1 MATRTLEVV
10 ISAKDLFS
18 KSMTKAQQ
26 LAVKT
31 GQKFQKLGRSIT
43 SVRGALLSLGALTVF
58 NTMIKKAEDF
68 ESALADLPKV
78 TDRSLKLIK
87 QDILGISSELGTST
101 ELVEGYYQV
110 MSAGVTDPKK
120 AMDLLTTA
128 AKASKGAHVELSET
142 IKAMTKLMEGFGGEL
157 DNVTE
162 ASDTLFAIEKVGQTT
177 FSELVPVIGSLAA
190 QSKLLSVN
198 SRELGGSL
206 AQLTLT
212 AGSTAEAAT
221 QYQAVLT
228 GLIKPTPIMI
238 ELFKKL
244 EFATGEAAIE
254 SLGFA
259 GVLKKVQEATG
270 GSSVELGKL
279 FGRKEAIVGFTALAS
294 NNFES
299 LEERIIAVGDAT
311 GGTSAAFKEWRKT
324 TKSESDIIKADIE
337 KLAIDMEGSLLSIK
351 RGAILAGG
359 AVLSF
364 FDQVGKG
371 LGIAAAKLAGASIT
385 DPLDEVNNEIEKAE
399 KKLTGIMNTH
409 GAGRASMLAVQ
420 QRKLEQLLFKRKT
433 LIGIETA
440 TTQANTKAI
449 VAGIQSE
456 KKAEGLKTEAIKIAA
471 GERKKAIELEKKAK
485 LDAIEAE
492 KIAGAALAK
501 EKIRLKAEEKT
512 QTALEVLEK
521 KSPFGAEAPTAEGM
535 TELEALQFEQQQKLE
550 LMRQFAGQ
558 KLTLLQET
566 NASEAEIER
575 AGAELK
581 TGFEQQLQ
589 DDKIEMREAATA
601 SLMGTA
607 ANLLAFEAQSSKKAF
622 KLNKLFNIGQA
633 IMNVA
638 TGITS
643 ALRLP
648 FPANIAAAA
657 KTAAIGFTSLKNIKS
672 AKFGGGGGGGGAV
685 AGGGGGV
692 ATTRTPEL
700 PIGRPEGKPEIAP
713 QQVNIT
719 VKTLTGH
726 IDGVAQEEIVRA
738 VNEAAKRNIK
748 VNLNAVEGTG
758 AFI

>member
-26 LAVKT
+26 LAVRT

-87 QDILGISSELGTST
+87 ADILGISSELGTST

-110 MSAGVTDPKK
+110 MSAGVTNPKK

-128 AKASKGAHVELSET
+128 AKASKGAHVELGTT
-142 IKAMTKLMEGFGGEL
+142 IKALTKLMEGFSGAIGSAE
-157 DNVTE
+157 E

-177 FSELVPVIGSLAA
+177 FEELVPVIGSLATISNTLNVS
-190 QSKLLSVN
+190 SK
-198 SRELGGSL
+198 ELGGSL

-212 AGSTAEAAT
+212 AGSTAEAST
-221 QYQAVLT
+221 QYQAVL
-228 GLIKPTPIMI
+228 GALVKPTTQMQA
-238 ELFKKL
+238 LFKDL
-244 EFATGEAAIE
+244 GVANGEAAVE
-254 SLGFA
+254 SMGFVN
-259 GVLKKVQEATG
+259 VLKAIQTASG

-279 FGRKEAIVGFTALAS
+279 FGRKEAILGFTALATE
-294 NNFES
+294 NFS
-299 LEERIIAVGDAT
+299 KMEERIIAVGDAT

-324 TKSESDIIKADIE
+324 TKSESDIIRADIE
-337 KLAIDMEGSLLSIK
+337 KLAIDMEGSLLGIK
-351 RGAILAGG
+351 RAAITAGG

-364 FDQVGKG
+364 FEKVGKG
-371 LGIAAAKLAGASIT
+371 IGIAAAKIAGADLT
-385 DPLDEVNNEIEKAE
+385 TPLEKVNEEIAFMNSPDAMEFFSTSVEWEAE
-399 KKLTGIMNTH
+399 RNRLIAKRDN
-409 GAGRASMLAVQ
+409 
-420 QRKLEQLLFKRKT
+420 LLK
-433 LIGIETA
+433 IERVTIV
-440 TTQANTKAI
+440 ANSKAI
-449 VAGIQSE
+449 VVGIQAE
-456 KKAEGLKTEAIKIAA
+456 KKAEELKAEAIKVSA
-471 GERKKAIELEKKAK
+471 
-485 LDAIEAE
+485 EAQ
-492 KIAGAALAK
+492 KIALAEMTAAKAQA
-501 EKIRLKAEEKT
+501 KAEEKA
-512 QTALEVLEK
+512 QTALEALEK
-521 KSPFGAEAPTAEGM
+521 TSPFGVGAPTAEGM
-535 TELEALQFEQQQKLE
+535 TELERLQFDQQQKLE
-550 LMRQFAGQ
+550 AMRNFAGQ

-633 IMNVA
+633 VMNVA

-692 ATTRTPEL
+692 APARTPEL
-700 PIGRPEGKPEIAP
+700 PIGRPEKPEVAA

-719 VKTLTGH
+719 IKNPLSDQNWDN
-726 IDGVAQEEIVRA
+726 ISEQIVGA
-738 VNEAAKRNIK
+738 VNMAGKRNVK
-748 VNLNAVEGTG
+748 VDINAVEGSG
-758 AFI
+758 VLI

>member
-87 QDILGISSELGTST
+87 ADILGISSELGTST

-142 IKAMTKLMEGFGGEL
+142 TKAMTKIMEGFGGEL

-177 FSELVPVIGSLAA
+177 FAELVPVIGSLAA
-190 QSKLLSVN
+190 QSKILGVN

-212 AGSTAEAAT
+212 AGSTAQAST
-221 QYQAVLT
+221 QYEAVLT
-228 GLIKPTPIMI
+228 SLIKPTTQMQ
-238 ELFKKL
+238 ELLKTLNF
-244 EFATGEAAIE
+244 ETGEAAIE

-279 FGRKEAIVGFTALAS
+279 FGRKEAIVGFTALATK
-294 NNFES
+294 NFES
-299 LEERIIAVGDAT
+299 LEERIIAIGDAT
-311 GGTSAAFKEWRKT
+311 GGTSAAFREWRKT

-359 AVLSF
+359 AILSF

-371 LGIAAAKLAGASIT
+371 LGIAAAKLAGTDLT
-385 DPLDEVNNEIEKAE
+385 DPLDEVNAEIDKAE

-420 QRKLEQLLFKRKT
+420 QRKLEQLLFRRNT
-433 LIGIETA
+433 LIDIETA
-440 TTQANTKAI
+440 TTRANTKAI
-449 VAGIQSE
+449 VEGIQAE
-456 KKAEGLKTEAIKIAA
+456 KKAEELKTASVIEGRKREIAISVVPTVA
-471 GERKKAIELEKKAK
+471 G
-485 LDAIEAE
+485 
-492 KIAGAALAK
+492 
-501 EKIRLKAEEKT
+501 
-512 QTALEVLEK
+512 V
-521 KSPFGAEAPTAEGM
+521 GAEAGLGGISEIEQKQIENELKLEQTRLFVGEENAILAEGV
-535 TELEALQFEQQQKLE
+535 TTKLGLE
-550 LMRQFAGQ
+550 
-558 KLTLLQET
+558 QE
-566 NASEAEIER
+566 
-575 AGAELK
+575 
-581 TGFEQQLQ
+581 LQ
-589 DDKIEMREAATA
+589 DSTLAMRESASA

-607 ANLLAFEAQSSKKAF
+607 TNLLAFEAQGSKKAF
-622 KLNKLFNIGQA
+622 ALNKLFNTGQA
-633 IMNVA
+633 VMNIA

-672 AKFGGGGGGGGAV
+672 AKFGGGGGGGGGAV

-692 ATTRTPEL
+692 APARTPEL
-700 PIGRPEGKPEIAP
+700 PIGRPEKAEVAP